1 VVLVLVCVQI
11 GAGVLAMIGELL
23 FMGGNPVYILEPL
36 VRTVVTAILAG
47 LMHRRIG
54 ALIGLMA
61 MQVISLAGFTISA
74 GLGAL
79 PQLSFTP
86 TLTGL
91 LTGVGLPAAILVLS
105 IREWNA
111 SRGGRSLPE
120 EIVQRS
126 PQGASSGTGALQ

>member
-1 VVLVLVCVQI
+1 MVLVLVCVQI

-47 LMHRRIG
+47 LMHRRTG
-54 ALIGLMA
+54 ALFGLMA
-61 MQVISLAGFTISA
+61 MQVVSLAGFTISA
-74 GLGAL
+74 GLGLL

-91 LTGVGLPAAILVLS
+91 LTGVALPAAILVLCLQ
-105 IREWNA
+105 EWNA
-111 SRGGRSLPE
+111 GRRARAA
-120 EIVQRS
+120 Q
-126 PQGASSGTGALQ
+126 

>member
-1 VVLVLVCVQI
+1 MVLVLVCVQI

-47 LMHRRIG
+47 LMHRRTG

-61 MQVISLAGFTISA
+61 MQVISLAGFMISA
-74 GLGAL
+74 GLGVL

-91 LTGVGLPAAILVLS
+91 LTGVALPAAILVLS

-111 SRGGRSLPE
+111 SRMAVS
-120 EIVQRS
+120 
-126 PQGASSGTGALQ
+126 

>member
-23 FMGGNPVYILEPL
+23 FMGGNPLYIWEPL

-47 LMHRRIG
+47 LMHRRTG

-61 MQVISLAGFTISA
+61 MQVISLIGFTISA
-74 GLGAL
+74 ALGLL
-79 PQLSFTP
+79 PQLTFTP

-91 LTGVGLPAAILVLS
+91 LTGVALPVAIFVLTL
-105 IREWNA
+105 REWNA
-111 SRGGRSLPE
+111 GRA
-120 EIVQRS
+120 R
-126 PQGASSGTGALQ
+126 AAAL